1 VGSHDAGAV
10 AEDGDSTH
18 THRGGPQIEDNLNEW
33 LWRRAHELCEHGGQ
47 ALIGSPIESGEIL
60 WLHSASRLSDVGK
73 VKSAIMFATIAQ
85 CSGCDAVVFCVQDG
99 VDAVIK
105 GKIKE
110 KGKVPQDVP
119 TFEQRLEDALK
130 VGVKFQL
137 CEQVAIN
144 RNLSKED
151 LIERTEI
158 VDGGYLITYAL
169 EYDGMLY
176 F

>member
-1 VGSHDAGAV
+1 MNEEVKKQRKKFAV
-10 AEDGDSTH
+10 QLST
-18 THRGGPQIEDNLNEW
+18 G
-33 LWRRAHELCEHGGQ
+33 
-47 ALIGSPIESGEIL
+47 
-60 WLHSASRLSDVGK
+60 LSDVAK
-73 VKSAIMFATIAQ
+73 VKSAIMFAAIAQ

-110 KGKVPQDVP
+110 EGKVPQGVP
-119 TFEQRLEDALK
+119 TFEQRLDDALR

-144 RNLSKED
+144 RNLARED
-151 LIERTEI
+151 LIEGTEI
-158 VDGGYLITYAL
+158 VDGSRLIAYAL
-169 EYDGMLY
+169 ECDGMLY